1 MNRRLKSFVY
11 AFRGI
16 GKAVATQPNMRI
28 HVAVAVVVT
37 VAGFVFDLTV
47 LEWGL
52 CLLCFG
58 LVMGAEL
65 FNSALESVVDLVS
78 PDYNKLAGDAKDMA
92 AGAVLVCAIIS
103 VCIGLLVFLPKVCD
117 FFHQTWKSL

>member
-28 HVAVAVVVT
+28 HVMVAVVVT

-103 VCIGLLVFLPKVCD
+103 VCIGLLVFLPKVCEW
-117 FFHQTWKSL
+117 FK